1 MTPGDAYATRRESHY
16 PAVSSATCT
25 VTISTVLSVVLEKN
39 SQCIFFPQ
47 QLFNTTLINQLL
59 VMK

>member
-25 VTISTVLSVVLEKN
+25 VTISTVLSVVLEKI
-39 SQCIFFPQ
+39 SQCIFFHNNYSPP
-47 QLFNTTLINQLL
+47 L
-59 VMK
+59 